1 MSWGDLVAEARDQR
15 TEGKEKSGAGRW
27 VPMTPRL
34 RQAMKE
40 HFARYRFG
48 GSPWVFHHTLRKR
61 HAEKGARIRGLH
73 RAFRSAAARAKL
85 PPELRQHDLRH
96 RRVTSWLA
104 EGKESGPCEGGHG
117 PLNHGRHDGL
127 HTPGPGAPLQ
137 SGGRGGAPGHRP
149 CIATSLRPALGKA
162 AHLEKRR
169 FTRRCAPFAR
179 SAARRSRETTSRAD
193 LPIDLPRRTT
203 VLVENLRE
211 PFCCTEAPP
220 GFEPGIEDLQSSAL
234 PLGYGANAKGSVVHG
249 RRSLRVPERE
259 TGLEPAT
266 LTLAR

>member
-104 EGKESGPCEGGHG
+104 EGKNPVHVKEGMGHSTMAVTMG
-117 PLNHGRHDGL
+117 YTHLVREHLCSLVDGE
-127 HTPGPGAPLQ
+127 APL
-137 SGGRGGAPGHRP
+137 ATGH
-149 CIATSLRPALGKA
+149 A
-162 AHLEKRR
+162 
-169 FTRRCAPFAR
+169 
-179 SAARRSRETTSRAD
+179 
-193 LPIDLPRRTT
+193 
-203 VLVENLRE
+203 
-211 PFCCTEAPP
+211 
-220 GFEPGIEDLQSSAL
+220 
-234 PLGYGANAKGSVVHG
+234 
-249 RRSLRVPERE
+249 
-259 TGLEPAT
+259 
-266 LTLAR
+266 